1 MYTTKIKYFQH
12 VLRLTSQRLSF
23 NDIWQLKLINSYL
36 QHYRKSHIL
45 FSKELITSYIEQ
57 FHTFVEN
64 CRQQLAVPLR
74 QFINSRDFEPHIVA
88 NLSLHEVSRMIAV
101 VIFYQL
107 TPNLLNVISQ
117 RPTNYLGYIREFQK
131 LQLDPTTTQ
140 CLLKVLQATSA

>member
-1 MYTTKIKYFQH
+1 MNTTNIKYFQH
-12 VLRLTSQRLSF
+12 VLRLTSERLNF
-23 NDIWQLKLINSYL
+23 NDIWQLKLISSYL
-36 QHYRKSHIL
+36 QNYRKSHIL
-45 FSKELITSYIEQ
+45 FSKELISSYIEQ

-74 QFINSRDFEPHIVA
+74 QFITSRDFESHIVA
-88 NLSLHEVSRMIAV
+88 NLSMPEVSRMIAV

-107 TPNLLNVISQ
+107 TPNLLNIISQ
-117 RPTNYLGYIREFQK
+117 RPINYLGYIREFQK